1 LKNEVSPTSPLMK
14 LAGVA
19 PFLHPIDNSALLKVD
34 EVRVS
39 LCVELTPLIDI
50 SICEPLVL
58 ERRIR
63 FGVLILACLEPVTL
77 IVVVESL
84 TLNL

>member
-1 LKNEVSPTSPLMK
+1 MK

-19 PFLHPIDNSALLKVD
+19 PFLQPIDNSALLKVE

-39 LCVELTPLIDI
+39 LCEELIPFIDI

-63 FGVLILACLEPVTL
+63 FGVLILACLAPVTL
-77 IVVVESL
+77 MVLDESL